1 MVKDIINY
9 EGKEYQLSTV
19 YLDNMCTFETMIF
32 PIINDNVDG
41 HEVYC
46 FRTTQPGESLRKHE
60 DIYYNHEKYLSNEAI
75 NEYFLSKGCFKRKNI
90 EFPMRYLEKYMLGE
104 LTLDE
109 AVNNTIE
116 EIYRLIKE
124 YINNE

>member
-19 YLDNMCTFETMIF
+19 YLDNMCIFETMIF
-32 PIINDNVDG
+32 SIKNGIIDHN
-41 HEVYC
+41 EVYC

-60 DIYYNHEKYLSNEAI
+60 DTYFHPEKYLSDEAI

-124 YINNE
+124 YVNNE

>member
-9 EGKEYQLSTV
+9 DGKEYQLSTI

-32 PIINDNVDG
+32 PIKNEIIDNN
-41 HEVYC
+41 EVYC
-46 FRTTQPGESLRKHE
+46 FRTTQSGESLRKHE
-60 DIYYNHEKYLSNEAI
+60 DVYFHPEKYLSDEAI

-90 EFPMRYLEKYMLGE
+90 EFPMRYLEKYMLSE

-124 YINNE
+124 YVNNE